1 MHYLFISH
9 HLPESSNGYPGWHRI
24 FAWISRRSIASHLD
38 SDFKVWRDSGRELLL
53 GVQDTSSRAD
63 RKLLALMGAGS
74 SGQMVEGGSY
84 LSNCLVKRS
93 EGAKVCPDGFGPAEV
108 WVEGLGLGV
117 WGLVQELLTS

>member
-1 MHYLFISH
+1 MCSYVCPPPS
-9 HLPESSNGYPGWHRI
+9 GWGG
-24 FAWISRRSIASHLD
+24 AGC
-38 SDFKVWRDSGRELLL
+38 WRDSGRELLL
-53 GVQDTSSRAD
+53 GVEDTSSRAD

-108 WVEGLGLGV
+108 WVEDLGLGV
-117 WGLVQELLTS
+117 WSLVQELLTS